1 MYRVLESR
9 VPVMVR
15 KFDAR
20 QPDFETGFAAFLAED
35 RGTGHDVASIVRK
48 ILDDVEASGG
58 QAVADYTAK
67 FDELQVNPTTLQSDN
82 VDLHALAADCP
93 ADLREAI
100 DFAHDRIAAYHT
112 AQRPADHRFT
122 DTAGVELGWRWTAL
136 ASVGVY
142 VPGGRASYP
151 SSVLMNTVPAKI
163 AGVSRIVMVAPAPGG
178 ELAPAVAYAALK
190 AGVDEFYPIG
200 GAQAVAA
207 LAFGAGRLKPVDKIV
222 GPGNA
227 FVAEAKRQ
235 VFGRVGIDTIAG
247 PSEILVI
254 ADHTANPD
262 WVAADLLSQA
272 EHDPSSQSILIAV
285 DKAVGKAVEIS
296 VENQLKELATGERAR
311 LSWEAHGAIIDAPDL
326 ETAAAIANQIAP
338 EHLELAIA
346 DPDALLPLIQ
356 HAGAVFLGHLTPEA
370 LGDYVTGSNHVLPTS
385 RAARFGSGLG
395 LYDFLKRM
403 SIQRVSPEGFA
414 ALAPA
419 ALRLAEAERLPAH
432 ARSVSIRTNRS
443 GADG

>member
-1 MYRVLESR
+1 MART
-9 VPVMVR
+9 
-15 KFDAR
+15 FDAS
-20 QPDFETGFAAFLAED
+20 QPGFEDTLLRFLEED
-35 RGTGHDVASIVRK
+35 RGQGEDVAAVVQGIIADVR
-48 ILDDVEASGG
+48 ARGAA
-58 QAVADYTAK
+58 AVAEYTAK
-67 FDELQVNPTTLQSDN
+67 FDRLELDPATLQSDA
-82 VDLHALAADCP
+82 VDLKALAAACP

-100 DFAHDRIAAYHT
+100 DFAHDRIAAYHA

-122 DTAGVELGWRWTAL
+122 DSAGVELGWRWTAL
-136 ASVGVY
+136 DSVGVY

-151 SSVLMNTVPAKI
+151 SSVLMNVVPAVI
-163 AGVSRIVMVAPAPGG
+163 AGVERIVMVAPAPGG

-190 AGVDEFYPIG
+190 AGVSEFYPIG

-207 LAFGAGRLKPVDKIV
+207 LAYGAGPVRPVDKIV

-235 VFGRVGIDTIAG
+235 VFGKVGIDTIAG

-272 EHDPSSQSILIAV
+272 EHDPSSQSILITL
-285 DKAVGKAVEIS
+285 DKALGAAVEKAVEI
-296 VENQLKELATGERAR
+296 QLISLATGARAR
-311 LSWEAHGAIIDAPDL
+311 ESWEAHGAIIHAPDA
-326 ETAAAIANQIAP
+326 ERAAAAANIIAAEHVELCIA
-338 EHLELAIA
+338 E
-346 DPDALLPLIQ
+346 PDTMLPMIR
-356 HAGAVFLGHLTPEA
+356 HAGAVFLGHHTPEA

-385 RAARFGSGLG
+385 RAARFSSGLG

-403 SIQRVSPEGFA
+403 SIQRAGPDGLK

-432 ARSVSIRTNRS
+432 GRSVSIRTNS
-443 GADG
+443 GG